1 MLRIVGVQRT
11 EIVEQEFLLLQNQGS
26 LRVSLRG
33 HVVMAERAIVRG
45 DLFDAAHVF
54 TEDESI
60 PAGLY
65 VLLST
70 GSGRPHWGKT
80 KDGAHVYH
88 AYAGRM
94 SPLWFD
100 SEGPIYVLSP
110 CHSYVERGEPLLLR

>member
-33 HVVMAERAIVRG
+33 HVVMAERAILCG
-45 DLFDAAHVF
+45 DLCNFAHVF
-54 TEDESI
+54 TDDESI

-70 GSGRPHWGKT
+70 GAGLPHWGKT

-88 AYAGRM
+88 AYAGRLL
-94 SPLWFD
+94 PLWWD
-100 SEGPIYVLSP
+100 SDGPIHVLSP
-110 CHSYVERGEPLLLR
+110 CYSYVERADPLVLR

>member
-11 EIVEQEFLLLQNQGS
+11 EVVEQEFLLLQNHGS

-33 HVVMAERAIVRG
+33 HVVLAERAILRG
-45 DLFDAAHVF
+45 DLCESAHVF
-54 TEDESI
+54 TDDESI

-70 GSGRPHWGKT
+70 GEGLPHWGKT

-88 AYAGRM
+88 AYAGR
-94 SPLWFD
+94 SSTLWAD
-100 SEGPIYVLSP
+100 CDGPVHVLSP
-110 CHSYVERGEPLLLR
+110 SHSYVEREPLLLR